1 MREYFSL
8 DGGLMRFLSKA
19 SDICIISIIW
29 LICCLPVVTI
39 GASTTAAYYT
49 IIKVVKRQRGTLLL
63 EFIQS
68 FKRNFKDSVAIHIIY
83 LMAEGFLVFNIHNA
97 YRTLEVRDST
107 MALNQLCLYAALLLL
122 VMAAGIY
129 TYPALSR
136 FSMGRRELIRFSF
149 VAMSRHLPVTILLL
163 GVFAASFAA
172 MVWLPAGIIF
182 MPGICLYLYS
192 RMMEPVLRNYMTEE
206 MRLQWDGKEEE

>member
-1 MREYFSL
+1 MGEYFSL

-49 IIKVVKRQRGTLLL
+49 IVKVVKRQRGTLFL

-68 FKRNFKDSVAIHIIY
+68 FKRNFKDSVVIHVIY
-83 LMAEGFLVFNIHNA
+83 LMVEGFLVFNIHNA
-97 YRTLEVRDST
+97 YRMLEARDST
-107 MALNQLCLYAALLLL
+107 MALYQLCLYAALLLL

-136 FSMGRRELIRFSF
+136 FSMRKRELIRYSF
-149 VAMSRHLPVTILLL
+149 VAMSRHLPLTILLL
-163 GVFAASFAA
+163 GIFAASFAA
-172 MVWLPAGIIF
+172 MVWLPAGIII

-192 RMMEPVLRNYMTEE
+192 RIMEPVLRNYMTEE

>member
-1 MREYFSL
+1 MGEYFSL

-49 IIKVVKRQRGTLLL
+49 IVKVVKRQRGTLHL

-68 FKRNFKDSVAIHIIY
+68 FKKNFKDSVVIHLFY
-83 LMAEGFLVFNIHNA
+83 VVVEGFLVFNIYNA
-97 YRTLEVRDST
+97 YRTLEARDST

-136 FSMGRRELIRFSF
+136 FSMRRRELIRFSF
-149 VAMSRHLPVTILLL
+149 VAMCRHLLVTILLL

-182 MPGICLYLYS
+182 MTGICLYLYS
-192 RMMEPVLRNYMTEE
+192 RIMEPILRSYMTEE